1 MINIIAA
8 IGKNGEL
15 GLNNQ
20 LLWHL
25 KEDMKYFKETTMG
38 YIVVMGRKTFESI
51 GKPLPNRENI
61 VLSRSNLNINGVKIV
76 NDPYKILEY
85 NEKVFIIGGE
95 SIYRFFLPY
104 ADNLYLTEI
113 DEEKNADAFF
123 PEFDKNDYTEEI
135 IKTSSENDINYTF
148 KIYKRNK

>member
-25 KEDMKYFKETTMG
+25 KEDMKYFKETTTG

-61 VLSRSNLNINGVKIV
+61 VLSRSNLNIDGVKIV
-76 NDPYKILEY
+76 NDPHKILEY

-113 DEEKNADAFF
+113 DEEALADSFF
-123 PEFDKNDYTEEI
+123 PEFDKNDYTEE
-135 IKTSSENDINYTF
+135 TVGRGSDNDIDYTF
-148 KIYKRNK
+148 KIYHKK